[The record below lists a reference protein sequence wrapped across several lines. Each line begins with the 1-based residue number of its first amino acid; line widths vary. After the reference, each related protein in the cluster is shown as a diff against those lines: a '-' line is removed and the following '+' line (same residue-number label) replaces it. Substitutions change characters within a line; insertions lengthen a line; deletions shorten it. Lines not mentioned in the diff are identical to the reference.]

1 MNVMPVSRVAVGDS
15 GPHPSDVVF
24 TLAVEQLSYIA
35 DDVVSLTLVDPAG
48 HPLPAWEPGAHIDVL
63 LENSMVRQYSL
74 CGEPR
79 NRQRWGVA
87 VRRDPDGR
95 GGSVYLHSH
104 MAAGARVSVRGPRNA
119 FPLVTRPRYLFIA
132 GGIGI
137 TPLLPMIAAVARDDL
152 PWSLLYGGRTRV
164 SMPFL
169 ETLGHYGDRV
179 EVCPENERGL
189 LDVAA
194 VLDGVEPQTAVYC
207 CGPEPLIAVVEDLA
221 SGRDDISLHTE
232 RFAAR
237 AVAESSSDETFE
249 VYCAESDVTLSVPP
263 GKSVLEVAAD
273 AGLDVLC
280 SCKEGTCGTCEVDV
294 LDGQPDHRDS
304 FLSPQERAS
313 NETMLICVSRCVGHR
328 LTLDL

>member
-1 MNVMPVSRVAVGDS
+1 MPVSRVAVGDS
-15 GPHPSDVVF
+15 GPQPSEVDL
-24 TLAVEQLSYIA
+24 TLTVDQLGYIA
-35 DDVVSLTLVDPAG
+35 DDVVSLTLVDPDG

-63 LENSMVRQYSL
+63 LDNSMVRQYSL

-79 NRQRWGVA
+79 DRQRWRVA

-95 GGSVYLHSH
+95 GGSVYLHCH
-104 MAAGARVSVRGPRNA
+104 MAAGARVRVRGPRNA
-119 FPLVTRPRYLFIA
+119 FPLITRSRYLFIA

-137 TPLLPMIAAVARDDL
+137 TPLLPMIAAVARDGL
-152 PWSLLYGGRTRV
+152 SWNLLYGGRTRA

-169 ETLGHYGDRV
+169 ETLAHYGSRV

-189 LDVAA
+189 LDIAV
-194 VLDGVEPQTAVYC
+194 VLDRVAPQTAVYC
-207 CGPEPLIAVVEDLA
+207 CGPEPLIAAVEDLA
-221 SGRDDISLHTE
+221 SRRDDISLHTE
-232 RFAAR
+232 RFAPR
-237 AVAESSSDETFE
+237 AVATLRTDEPFE
-249 VYCAESDVTLSVPP
+249 VYCAESDVTLLVPP
-263 GKSVLEVAAD
+263 GRSVLEVAAD
-273 AGLDVLC
+273 AGIDVLC